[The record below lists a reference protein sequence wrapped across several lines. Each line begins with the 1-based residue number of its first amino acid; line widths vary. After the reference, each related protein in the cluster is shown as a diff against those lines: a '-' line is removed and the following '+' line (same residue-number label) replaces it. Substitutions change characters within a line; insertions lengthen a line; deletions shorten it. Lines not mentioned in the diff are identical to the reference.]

1 MFDSIFYS
9 IKVSLDLGGNVW
21 IAILYVLCGL
31 GIFLYGI
38 DMMGGSLKSLA
49 GNKMKEIIEKSTNSP
64 LKGLLVGFLITML
77 TQSASGTS
85 ALAVSLVAVGLM
97 TFPQALGIL
106 LGANIGGTILTII
119 MAGFQSINIMP
130 VVSVILVAL
139 GAGMVFFFKKK
150 KTKQIGSV
158 ILGFGLIFL
167 GLAFISMS
175 MKTIQNSYSEQIETI
190 FRKLADL
197 PVVGVIVGTI
207 FTCIVQSSS
216 ATIGIVQEMYA
227 GATIPLK
234 GALAIMLG
242 ANIGT
247 TITAFIASLG
257 SSKAAKK
264 VAVANT
270 LIKVFGVVVFM
281 CAWIGYKN
289 LVLWFNDLIFGT
301 SHNSMIIALAHLFF
315 NIVNSFAFLALLK
328 PLTKLCN
335 KIIKGDDES
344 DMEKQLSNYE
354 LTKKS
359 PALAL
364 GFAKTT
370 IDYMAKLTVDFF
382 ELTKKYS
389 FENDPD
395 AQNKAQ
401 EYEREINGLDKKIH
415 DYLMRIALLDLTK
428 DQSNMLFKYIDTI
441 KDLERIGD
449 HCTNIVEFFSQRYD
463 GKLKLSS
470 QGEEELHFMYEKISD
485 MVNNSYESLR
495 DWNVSCANIVVD
507 TESIVDELEE
517 KYRKHHVERLTKG
530 ICSVSSLDYYVD
542 ILSNLE
548 RIGDHTYNIAHNVIN
563 EEYLAGEVYNH

>member
-470 QGEEELHFMYEKISD
+470 QGEEELHFMYEKITD